1 MSLQDFLMQLDTGVI
16 ALKNKKLIPI
26 SENVYQGAAGYFRIP
41 ELDNLTFSI
50 DAAGTKI
57 SNNAHEMKVVR
68 DFSYIQQAN
77 EKVLYWNFRGIQF
90 KTKVIGHSIY
100 LTKFNLDDDHY
111 QVLQGFDVSLYKFYR
126 KQTKKLVKRFLSQS
140 N

>member
-1 MSLQDFLMQLDTGVI
+1 MSLLNTGVI

-26 SENVYQGAAGYFRIP
+26 SENVHQGAAGYFRIP

-50 DAAGTKI
+50 EAAGTKI
-57 SNNAHEMKVVR
+57 SNNAHEMEVVR

-100 LTKFNLDDDHY
+100 LTKFNLDDNHY
-111 QVLQGFDVSLYKFYR
+111 QVMQGFYVSLDTFYS
-126 KQTKKLVKRFLSQS
+126 KQTKKMVKRFLSQS